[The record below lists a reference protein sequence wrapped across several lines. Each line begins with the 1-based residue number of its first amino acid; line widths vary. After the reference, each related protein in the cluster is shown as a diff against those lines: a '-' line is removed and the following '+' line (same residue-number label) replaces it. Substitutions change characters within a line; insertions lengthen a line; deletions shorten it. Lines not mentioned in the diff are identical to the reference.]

1 MSVFQIK
8 YNYINDWQITP
19 GNKNHIEQKMNYY
32 AAQQTQSPQNAIK
45 VADMTDNKFR
55 FRQMLLNS
63 YHKYRLCIIYTFIY
77 HQPTCLGD
85 LQTVVNVYNM

>member
-1 MSVFQIK
+1 MIDRLHPVIK
-8 YNYINDWQITP
+8 TTL
-19 GNKNHIEQKMNYY
+19 NKKMNYY

-45 VADMTDNKFR
+45 VADMTDSKFR

-63 YHKYRLCIIYTFIY
+63 YYKYRLCIIYTFIY
-77 HQPTCLGD
+77 HQPNCLGD